1 MSMGQLGQALPM
13 SQPGKF
19 ATTELSCAPRV
30 AICSSTIAHTSFKID
45 PEVLVNDHVSE
56 PDYLLP
62 RDLTVSLAQFWGYP
76 PAGLA

>member
-1 MSMGQLGQALPM
+1 MLLDDCPY
-13 SQPGKF
+13 
-19 ATTELSCAPRV
+19 E
-30 AICSSTIAHTSFKID
+30 FKID

-76 PAGLA
+76 PGRPRLATPNGEVSRSV